1 MEEARA
7 DGRKP
12 RGAIGQGRL
21 SGIRMGAGE
30 RSHTVFPMVGSGAW
44 RHRSWLLALHVHR
57 GDLLGTRPRA
67 SHPIEPGALVGL
79 ILGGGYVIGM
89 FVALKWERAGAI
101 LAGASLGLL
110 AIGLLGSGLH
120 SHRDPALA
128 ALWGSIFG
136 VLVFLPVVL
145 YILCWWL
152 EDRDRKRYRAG
163 S

>member
-1 MEEARA
+1 MLADENRGEQSAKGGSLESELVPENEVIPLFRWSARVLGLVVA
-7 DGRKP
+7 GFSLFMF
-12 RGAIGQGRL
+12 IG
-21 SGIRMGAGE
+21 E
-30 RSHTVFPMVGSGAW
+30 TFF
-44 RHRSWLLALHVHR
+44 
-57 GDLLGTRPRA
+57 GTRHTS

-128 ALWGSIFG
+128 ALWGSILG
-136 VLVFLPVVL
+136 LVFFLPVVL